1 MVLCPVI
8 SGNAVAL
15 RAVQAA
21 FAGVS
26 GQLVEDVACGVEG
39 EFLFGVP
46 AGVGRFENPAQLV
59 VGVMGGAA
67 SEVGAADEVAGFVVA
82 VAAFDEGAGTGG
94 ALALG
99 ALASEPAHGV
109 VVEPADECAL
119 GPLGFAVQ
127 PVAFDVGD
135 GLAVEG
141 DMVQMAAAVIKG
153 ADLLAVGQCG
163 LEAVAV
169 GVVLV
174 GDAGL
179 AAVVGE
185 GFAGDPA
192 EGVVGVFEA
201 AVAVAGADE
210 AVAAH
215 IAGGVVVETG
225 ADSAVV
231 FVPGTV
237 FFNFAAGFF
246 DELTQQVAGEVV
258 DVPDFGQDGAA
269 GVLSVAPVGVFQAAV
284 FGLLRQLSCGI
295 VGVGGD
301 FAVPAGF
308 ADEAVGVVV
317 VEQVVFAVFVGEPG
331 EAAGGVVGVGEAVAQ
346 GVGALFGQAVFVEGV
361 AGLAAQGVGMAGQA
375 VQCVVAEMFAA
386 AVGMVGADVVAVFVI
401 MITGGLIQRV
411 GNGFDLA

>member
-1 MVLCPVI
+1 MGKRLIRILIGVKVSVNAFVVVLLYQLTAVPDEDGAFGVGAVQAAFVDALFADSAAKGVVGVLPLLYFAVGFVQFGADELVFGVVFEQLAFTVGQFAQGQVAQGVVMVLCPVI

-46 AGVGRFENPAQLV
+46 ACVGCFENPAQLV
-59 VGVMGGAA
+59 VGVTGGAA

-94 ALALG
+94 VLAFGALAL
-99 ALASEPAHGV
+99 EPAHGV
-109 VVEPADECAL
+109 VVEAADECAL

-192 EGVVGVFEA
+192 EGVVGVF
-201 AVAVAGADE
+201 
-210 AVAAH
+210 
-215 IAGGVVVETG
+215 
-225 ADSAVV
+225 
-231 FVPGTV
+231 
-237 FFNFAAGFF
+237 
-246 DELTQQVAGEVV
+246 
-258 DVPDFGQDGAA
+258 
-269 GVLSVAPVGVFQAAV
+269 
-284 FGLLRQLSCGI
+284 
-295 VGVGGD
+295 
-301 FAVPAGF
+301 
-308 ADEAVGVVV
+308 
-317 VEQVVFAVFVGEPG
+317 
-331 EAAGGVVGVGEAVAQ
+331 
-346 GVGALFGQAVFVEGV
+346 
-361 AGLAAQGVGMAGQA
+361 
-375 VQCVVAEMFAA
+375 
-386 AVGMVGADVVAVFVI
+386 
-401 MITGGLIQRV
+401 
-411 GNGFDLA
+411 